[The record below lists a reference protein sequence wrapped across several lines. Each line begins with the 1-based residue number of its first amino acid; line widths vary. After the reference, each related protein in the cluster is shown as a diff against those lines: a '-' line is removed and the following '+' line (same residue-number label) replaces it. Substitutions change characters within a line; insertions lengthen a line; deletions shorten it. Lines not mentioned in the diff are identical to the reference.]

1 MFRFCPSSV
10 FAGLINIFDELLM
23 FDIVKLLCS
32 AANSDSWI
40 ITGPTF
46 SNGMERNTQ
55 QLLFLT
61 NVFVLFVNNR
71 RLNIA
76 TEWACYHSVPSSLYQ
91 WRRKQSLYV
100 WQKYEIRHWPSF
112 FLLFIEKSKQTRLC
126 PGEHKFEASKKEK
139 KYFFCRNTDRTSK
152 HLPSLIVLVVSVD
165 VKKHWTLNL
174 NKQLKHAD
182 ENICT
187 FPTFLRQPRFS
198 FQDVQKVIAHWRIK
212 KHKNKA
218 LWSNMQVLPLLWKIE
233 RVPKKWRK
241 VFII

>member
-76 TEWACYHSVPSSLYQ
+76 TEWACYHLCPAVCTSDVVNKACMSGKSMKYVTGRPFFSSSS
-91 WRRKQSLYV
+91 RRANKHGCVLES
-100 WQKYEIRHWPSF
+100 I
-112 FLLFIEKSKQTRLC
+112 ISKQARKKKSTSFVEIQIEQANTYRL
-126 PGEHKFEASKKEK
+126 
-139 KYFFCRNTDRTSK
+139 
-152 HLPSLIVLVVSVD
+152 
-165 VKKHWTLNL
+165 
-174 NKQLKHAD
+174 
-182 ENICT
+182 
-187 FPTFLRQPRFS
+187 
-198 FQDVQKVIAHWRIK
+198 
-212 KHKNKA
+212 
-218 LWSNMQVLPLLWKIE
+218 
-233 RVPKKWRK
+233 
-241 VFII
+241 